1 MVSRNLPASTT
12 LAFLPN
18 SRFGTQEGAN
28 AEKQIPG
35 RLSAQVDIRCV
46 QVGTRGRVDGFYKKL
61 SESNGSTITAQF
73 RTIGW
78 NRKKK
83 TDGLQFLNKCQD
95 ELTAWAQTADGLA
108 PVLRVLY
115 QLCHYFVSDILRLY
129 VFFFGSGLSL
139 AVIFQRGTLRGDRW
153 SAMSSAPLPNPTLL
167 TWILWDKPTRS
178 HSCLSQRASS
188 STVD

>member
-61 SESNGSTITAQF
+61 SESNGSTITVQF

-78 NRKKK
+78 NKKK
-83 TDGLQFLNKCQD
+83 ENRRITIFKQMPRRTYSLSASSRRIGPGSPGSVPIMSLFR
-95 ELTAWAQTADGLA
+95 
-108 PVLRVLY
+108 LRHTPPI
-115 QLCHYFVSDILRLY
+115 C

-139 AVIFQRGTLRGDRW
+139 AVIFQRGTLRGDR
-153 SAMSSAPLPNPTLL
+153 
-167 TWILWDKPTRS
+167 
-178 HSCLSQRASS
+178 
-188 STVD
+188 